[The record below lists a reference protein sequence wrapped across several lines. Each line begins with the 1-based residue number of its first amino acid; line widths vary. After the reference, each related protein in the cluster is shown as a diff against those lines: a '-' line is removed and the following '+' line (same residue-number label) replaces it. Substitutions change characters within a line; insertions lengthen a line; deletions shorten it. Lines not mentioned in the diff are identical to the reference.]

1 MYHFIP
7 CSSTSRKLQS
17 FPPVYRWGNWDS
29 VRPNL
34 VPGRRSWSLQLY
46 LLCCWEVTQSCPTF
60 EIPWTVAH
68 QALLSMGF
76 SRQEYWSGLPC
87 LPPGDLPNPGIE
99 LPSLTS
105 PALADGFFTT
115 SATWEAHVYSVLHA
129 HFLGRSLGIQ
139 SSETSGCMSIAWEMF
154 HSVMAKLQK
163 EADSGV
169 RTQPWVI
176 MAGRS
181 HSENHWFK
189 KWMLWCKW
197 WLGLPGTRDL
207 NGSPDLLNQNI

>member
-1 MYHFIP
+1 MCACVCTH
-7 CSSTSRKLQS
+7 TH
-17 FPPVYRWGNWDS
+17 
-29 VRPNL
+29 
-34 VPGRRSWSLQLY
+34 
-46 LLCCWEVTQSCPTF
+46 TQSCPILC
-60 EIPWTVAH
+60 EPMDCSPM
-68 QALLSMGF
+68 SMAPVHG
-76 SRQEYWSGLPC
+76 SMSISWSGLLFPS
-87 LPPGDLPNPGIE
+87 PGDLPNPGIE

-181 HSENHWFK
+181 HSENH
-189 KWMLWCKW
+189 
-197 WLGLPGTRDL
+197 
-207 NGSPDLLNQNI
+207 